1 MKRTMFLPLRRE
13 KHVFKVQGCVVLR
26 ALRRLL
32 GNFVGEVASGNRK
45 IFKTVIQGRVFQKE
59 EHKNHVKLGKPT
71 SVCKRHQIV

>member
-1 MKRTMFLPLRRE
+1 MVEPWGRA
-13 KHVFKVQGCVVLR
+13 VFCVGLS
-26 ALRRLL
+26 